1 MINRLSVASD
11 VDVTRQVI
19 FNIIS
24 SAWCSAYLARIL
36 IPVVM
41 TIIIILISCSSS
53 VALSAAAADDDDADI
68 NTMSIMKSV
77 NENTNA
83 KSTVQITTV
92 SSSNN
97 ITNDSTSVRQ
107 PTSSTLPP
115 ISNKTLS
122 VFGNMDLTNS
132 SIRLEPFMIL
142 PGSKYTTRPEN
153 SSFTINLLDGE
164 GKILARYPFSPK
176 ISTSLPED
184 NHNVM
189 ALLSEALP
197 YNLSTKQIVISKDG
211 KELASRNVSTHAP
224 QVQLIFPNGGER
236 FKDKF
241 TIRWQGSDLDGDHLT
256 YSLLYS
262 ADNGYTWQAI
272 ARNINESQ
280 LTTNV
285 NELPGS
291 TKALFRV
298 VATDGVNT
306 AIDDS
311 DHTFIILPSRST
323 H

>member
-1 MINRLSVASD
+1 LSIASD
-11 VDVTRQVI
+11 VNVTRQVI
-19 FNIIS
+19 FDIS
-24 SAWCSAYLARIL
+24 SSALFSSYLARIL

-41 TIIIILISCSSS
+41 TIIIILISCPPS
-53 VALSAAAADDDDADI
+53 VALSAAADDDADI
-68 NTMSIMKSV
+68 NTISIMKSV

-92 SSSNN
+92 SSYN
-97 ITNDSTSVRQ
+97 ITNNSTSVRQ
-107 PTSSTLPP
+107 PTSPTLPP

-122 VFGNMDLTNS
+122 VYGNIDLTNS
-132 SIRLEPFMIL
+132 SIRLQPFMIL
-142 PGSKYTTRPEN
+142 PGSKYTKRPEN
-153 SSFTINLLDGE
+153 SSFAINLLDGE

-211 KELASRNVSTHAP
+211 KELASRNVSAHAP

-241 TIRWQGSDLDGDHLT
+241 TIRWQASDSDGDHLT